1 MPAPGDDEPRE
12 SSLMI
17 RKFISA
23 LILVPLA
30 IVLVVFA
37 VANRQTVLV
46 SFDPFDQAHPALS
59 LSLPLFALILA
70 MVVCGVIIGG
80 VAAWLGQGK
89 WRGRARR
96 LEREARALREEL
108 DDLKG
113 RAGAAESSSIPV
125 IDAPRLSIPPPT

>member
-1 MPAPGDDEPRE
+1 
-12 SSLMI
+12 MI

-37 VANRQTVLV
+37 VANRQTVLI

-59 LSLPLFALILA
+59 LSVPLFALILA
-70 MVVCGVIIGG
+70 MVIAGVIIGG
-80 VAAWLGQGK
+80 VAAWLGQSK

-108 DDLKG
+108 EDVKRRVG
-113 RAGAAESSSIPV
+113 TGESSSIPV
-125 IDAPRLSIPPPT
+125 VDAPRLSIPPPT